1 MKWLWYYANYTISLL
16 CSYFISL
23 SKFSNHIPGS
33 FSFLMTPNLDQHIF
47 IFYVILSSK
56 NKTKTNKKYKQKPKK
71 KNKRIKPKKQ
81 NYSNPWRKNH
91 ECQPSSLIFWLF
103 QATSKLPFHWD
114 GIVVLYIP
122 CMPFVLSLKFRS

>member
-23 SKFSNHIPGS
+23 SEFSNHIPGS

-56 NKTKTNKKYKQKPKK
+56 KQNKNKQKPKI

-103 QATSKLPFHWD
+103 QATSKLP
-114 GIVVLYIP
+114 
-122 CMPFVLSLKFRS
+122 SLGWHCCTIYSMYAICTIFKIQVITTF